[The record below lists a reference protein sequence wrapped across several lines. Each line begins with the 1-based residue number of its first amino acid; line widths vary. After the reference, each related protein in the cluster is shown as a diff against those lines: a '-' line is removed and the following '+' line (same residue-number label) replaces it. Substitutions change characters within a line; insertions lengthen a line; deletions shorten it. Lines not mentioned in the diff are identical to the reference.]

1 MMKRHPNK
9 LTELDDVARAA
20 SSISSGSPGDVLRR
34 LARAAVGS
42 GFDCCIV
49 ELAGPGDEAEIAVV
63 AHRDP
68 AAEARLRMAAPV
80 GAGDGPHK
88 RRGCRCAWHTALR
101 DAGVAEITVHPLQV
115 QGRTIGSVSLAAAGD
130 GDGADVVALA
140 VRIIAAV
147 SAVAENYRLARQTLR
162 IGEVLQQALLPT
174 SMPAEDGYTFKA
186 FYMPAGEEQL
196 VGGDWYDAFRL
207 PDGRVALSVGDVAGH
222 GLPAAVTMGEVRQ
235 AFRIAALAERE
246 PDAVLSLADRL
257 LLLRDDAV
265 TVTAIFAI
273 YDPRERLFRYATAG
287 HPPPVLATRA
297 ATFVLPHDGLPLGI
311 QTGCERRC
319 WDFTLAPGSLVVL
332 YTDGLIENNR
342 DIVYGENRLLESVND
357 AECHASENAAE
368 FINRHV
374 LGDRRASDDVA
385 IVTLRVADRL
395 SDDLRLRYSA
405 TPMAA
410 GLMRAQLRRFV
421 AEHGIAEET
430 GFSLIMAIGEA
441 MSNVI
446 EHAYPPNC
454 GTVDIHVWRD
464 GSTIRAS
471 VADGGQWRA
480 PRQDGKGRGI
490 EIIKAV
496 TSHMSVQLSQSGT
509 TVSVQIAEG

>member
-1 MMKRHPNK
+1 MKQQPK
-9 LTELDDVARAA
+9 VIIELDELARAA
-20 SSISSGSPGDVLRR
+20 SSISSAGPKEVIGH
-34 LARAAVGS
+34 LARAAVVR

-49 ELAGPGDEAEIAVV
+49 ELEGPGETSEIVAV

-68 AAEARLRMAAPV
+68 SVEARLRIAATV
-80 GAGDGPHK
+80 GAGGSHK
-88 RRGCRCAWHTALR
+88 RRGCRCAWHLALR
-101 DAGVAEITVHPLQV
+101 HAGVTEAKVHPLQI
-115 QGRTIGSVSLAAAGD
+115 QTRTIGTVALSDAAGADGRETEALAARIIT
-130 GDGADVVALA
+130 ALA
-140 VRIIAAV
+140 AI
-147 SAVAENYRLARQTLR
+147 AENYRLARQTLR
-162 IGEVLQQALLPT
+162 IGEVLQNALLPA
-174 SMPAEDGYTFKA
+174 SLPAADGYTFKA
-186 FYMPAGEEQL
+186 FYMPAGEERL

-273 YDPRERLFRYATAG
+273 YDPRDHLFRYATAG
-287 HPPPVLATRA
+287 HPPPVLATPE
-297 ATFVLPHDGLPLGI
+297 ATFTLPHDGVPLGI
-311 QTGCERRC
+311 QPDCDRRC
-319 WDFTLAPGSLVVL
+319 WDFTLSPGSLVVL
-332 YTDGLIENNR
+332 YTDGLVENNR
-342 DIVYGENRLLESVND
+342 DIVAGEKRLLEAVSA
-357 AECHASENAAE
+357 AECRESENAAE
-368 FINRHV
+368 FINHQV
-374 LGDRRASDDVA
+374 LEDLRASDDVA
-385 IVTLRVADRL
+385 IVTLRVADRP
-395 SDDLRLRYSA
+395 SKDLRLRYSA

-410 GLMRAQLRRFV
+410 GLMRSQLRRYV
-421 AEHGIAEET
+421 SEHAIAEDA
-430 GFSLIMAIGEA
+430 GFSLTLAIGEA
-441 MSNVI
+441 MSNAI
-446 EHAYPPNC
+446 EHAYPPNS

-464 GSTIRAS
+464 ASTIRAS
-471 VADGGQWRA
+471 VTDGGQWRA

>member
-1 MMKRHPNK
+1 M
-9 LTELDDVARAA
+9 
-20 SSISSGSPGDVLRR
+20 
-34 LARAAVGS
+34 
-42 GFDCCIV
+42 FDCCIV
-49 ELAGPGDEAEIAVV
+49 ELNGSDDAMELAAV

-68 AAEARLRMAAPV
+68 GVETRIRTAAAT
-80 GAGDGPHK
+80 GAMDILPASLSP
-88 RRGCRCAWHTALR
+88 RSWADVLR
-101 DAGVAEITVHPLQV
+101 DLGLVNLRVYPLQV
-115 QGRTIGSVSLAAAGD
+115 QGRTIGSVSLSSGRRAGGPDVECFAARVIA
-130 GDGADVVALA
+130 ALA
-140 VRIIAAV
+140 
-147 SAVAENYRLARQTLR
+147 AVAENYRLARQTLR
-162 IGEVLQQALLPT
+162 IGEVLQQALLP
-174 SMPAEDGYTFKA
+174 PDLPVADDYTFKA

-287 HPPPVLATRA
+287 HPPPVLSTTTA
-297 ATFVLPHDGLPLGI
+297 AFTLPHDGLPLGI
-311 QTGCERRC
+311 QTDCERRC
-319 WDFTLAPGSLVVL
+319 WDFTLSPGSLVVL

-342 DIVYGENRLLESVND
+342 DILYGEEQLLESLTD
-357 AECHASENAAE
+357 RKCRESENSAE
-368 FINRHV
+368 FINHYV

-385 IVTLRVADRL
+385 IVTLRVADRR
-395 SDDLRLRYSA
+395 SNDLRLRYSA

-410 GLMRAQLRRFV
+410 GLMRTQLRRFV
-421 AEHGIAEET
+421 DEHGIASDA
-430 GFSLIMAIGEA
+430 GYSLILAIGEA
-441 MSNVI
+441 LSNVI
-446 EHAYPPNC
+446 EHAYPKNS

-464 GSTIRAS
+464 GTMIRAS

-496 TSHMSVQLSQSGT
+496 TSHMSVNLSQAGT
-509 TVSVQIAEG
+509 TVSVQIAEA

>member
-1 MMKRHPNK
+1 MGH
-9 LTELDDVARAA
+9 
-20 SSISSGSPGDVLRR
+20 

-49 ELAGPGDEAEIAVV
+49 ELEGPSETSEIIAV
-63 AHRDP
+63 AHRDAHVEAQLQI
-68 AAEARLRMAAPV
+68 AATA
-80 GAGDGPHK
+80 GAGGPHK
-88 RRGCRCAWHTALR
+88 RRGCRCAWHTEVQR
-101 DAGVAEITVHPLQV
+101 AGVAAARVYPLQI
-115 QGRTIGSVSLAAAGD
+115 QSRTIGTVALTDAAGMDGPETEALAARI
-130 GDGADVVALA
+130 VTALA
-140 VRIIAAV
+140 AIG
-147 SAVAENYRLARQTLR
+147 ENYRLARQTLR
-162 IGEVLQQALLPT
+162 IGEVLQQALLP
-174 SMPAEDGYTFKA
+174 SFLPAADGYTFQA
-186 FYMPAGEEQL
+186 FYMPAGEERL

-273 YDPRERLFRYATAG
+273 YDPHDQLFRYATAG
-287 HPPPVLATRA
+287 HPPPVLATPE
-297 ATFVLPHDGLPLGI
+297 ATFTLPHDGLPLGI
-311 QTGCERRC
+311 QPDCDRRC
-319 WDFTLAPGSLVVL
+319 WDFTLSPGSLVVL

-342 DIVYGENRLLESVND
+342 DIVYGEKRLLEAVSASD
-357 AECHASENAAE
+357 CRASENAAE
-368 FINRHV
+368 YINHHV
-374 LGDRRASDDVA
+374 LEDRRASDDVA
-385 IVTLRVADRL
+385 IVTLRVADGP
-395 SDDLRLRYSA
+395 SHELRLRYSA

-410 GLMRAQLRRFV
+410 GLMRSQLRRYV
-421 AEHGIAEET
+421 AEHGIAEDA
-430 GFSLIMAIGEA
+430 GFSLTMAIGEA

-446 EHAYPPNC
+446 EHAYPPNS
-454 GTVDIHVWRD
+454 GTVDIHVWRE
-464 GSTIRAS
+464 GSAIRAS

-509 TVSVQIAEG
+509 TVSVQIAEA

>member
-1 MMKRHPNK
+1 MMKQQAK
-9 LTELDDVARAA
+9 VIFELDELARAA
-20 SSISSGSPGDVLRR
+20 SSVSTVGPKEVMGR

-49 ELAGPGDEAEIAVV
+49 ELDGPSETSEIVAV

-68 AAEARLRMAAPV
+68 SVEARLRTAGMV
-80 GAGDGPHK
+80 GAGGPHTPH
-88 RRGCRCAWHTALR
+88 GCRCAWHIALHR
-101 DAGVAEITVHPLQV
+101 AGVAEAQV
-115 QGRTIGSVSLAAAGD
+115 YPIQIQSRTIGTVALSEAAGVDGPETGALAARLIA
-130 GDGADVVALA
+130 ALA
-140 VRIIAAV
+140 AI
-147 SAVAENYRLARQTLR
+147 AENYRLARQTLR
-162 IGEVLQQALLPT
+162 IGEVLQQALLPP
-174 SMPAEDGYTFKA
+174 SLPASDGYTFKA
-186 FYMPAGEEQL
+186 FYMPAGEERL

-273 YDPRERLFRYATAG
+273 YDPHDHLFRYATAG
-287 HPPPVLATRA
+287 HPPPVLATPE
-297 ATFVLPHDGLPLGI
+297 ATFTLPHDGLPLGI
-311 QTGCERRC
+311 QLDCDRRC
-319 WDFTLAPGSLVVL
+319 WDFTLSPGSLVVL

-342 DIVYGENRLLESVND
+342 DIVDGENRLLEAID
-357 AECHASENAAE
+357 AAGCRASENAAE
-368 FINRHV
+368 FINHHV
-374 LGDRRASDDVA
+374 LEDRRASDDVA
-385 IVTLRVADRL
+385 IVTLRVAERE
-395 SDDLRLRYSA
+395 SKDLRLRYSA

-410 GLMRAQLRRFV
+410 GLMRSQLRRYV
-421 AEHGIAEET
+421 SEHDIAEDA
-430 GFSLIMAIGEA
+430 GFSLTMAIGEA

-446 EHAYPPNC
+446 EHAYPPNR

-464 GSTIRAS
+464 ASTIRAS
-471 VADGGQWRA
+471 VTDGGQWRA

-496 TSHMSVQLSQSGT
+496 TSHMSVLLSQSGT